1 MVDVEPNLNDYKV
14 ILGWYSMLFA
24 MEQNKP
30 TAEDLKTFRK
40 FLTMKEAEE
49 ELQSDDSIN

>member
-30 TAEDLKTFRK
+30 TTEDLKTFRK